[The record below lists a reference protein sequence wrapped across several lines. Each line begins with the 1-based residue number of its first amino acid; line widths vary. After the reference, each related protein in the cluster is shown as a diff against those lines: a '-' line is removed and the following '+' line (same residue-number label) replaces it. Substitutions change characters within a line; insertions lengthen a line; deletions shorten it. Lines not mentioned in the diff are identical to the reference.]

1 LTWTTH
7 GVTQA
12 VGLSRPETS
21 AVAPGGVDAM
31 EMLSVVPRVAD
42 AQPRHGVTIAAANNS
57 LMIID
62 LSPRCD
68 LSAKSRGCSR
78 ISSGEG

>member
-1 LTWTTH
+1 
-7 GVTQA
+7 VTQA

-21 AVAPGGVDAM
+21 AVAPGGVDTI

-42 AQPRHGVTIAAANNS
+42 AQPRHGVTIAAAKSS

-62 LSPRCD
+62 FVPPRGTFMQLSREINR
-68 LSAKSRGCSR
+68 LFANLQR
-78 ISSGEG
+78 